1 LGWEGARN
9 NERIEREYLENR
21 DPLDGEERQVFKVE
35 KIAAIGSIH
44 APKFTCYLGRH
55 N

>member
-1 LGWEGARN
+1 MEKNGKS
-9 NERIEREYLENR
+9 
-21 DPLDGEERQVFKVE
+21 FKVE

-44 APKFTCYLGRH
+44 APKFTCYLERH